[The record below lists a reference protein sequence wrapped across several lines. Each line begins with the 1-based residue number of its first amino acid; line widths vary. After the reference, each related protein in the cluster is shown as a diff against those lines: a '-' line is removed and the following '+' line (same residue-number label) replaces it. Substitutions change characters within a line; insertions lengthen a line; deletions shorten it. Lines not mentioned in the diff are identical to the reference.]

1 MNTRWSCRYRLF
13 NSFGKNGTRGIK
25 PRIGRGVTFG
35 SMTGSGY
42 VSASQD
48 KMNSTF
54 DSVQEQTGLYAGD
67 GGFDITV
74 GRHTQLDGAAIASTA
89 DAGKNRLDTGSLGF
103 SDIHNEADYKVSHS
117 GISMSGGGDF
127 GGDQFKGNM
136 PGGMIVAGG
145 SSGHAEGTTRAAVS
159 EGTITVR
166 DQANQQ
172 QDVADLS
179 RDTEHAN
186 GSISPIFDK
195 EKEQKRLQMVGQIG
209 EIGSQAM
216 DIARTQGE
224 LAGRA
229 AAKDPQALDEAR
241 QQLAREGKPVTDKA
255 VADRAYG
262 NAMAQYGTG
271 SPIQRGIQA
280 ATAALSGLAGGNMA
294 GALAGAAAPELAYA
308 IGHKSGLSED
318 DVAGKAIA
326 HAILGGAVAALQ
338 GNSAAAGAAGAA
350 ASELAAKA
358 IAGMLYPDVTDL
370 SKLSEEQKQT
380 VSALATISA
389 GMAGGLAGNSTGS
402 AVAGAGAGKNA
413 AENNYLSRDE
423 AAEKTSLDYKLKH
436 GLLSGDEKAKAEAR
450 LSQLDETD
458 KDRDAAIAAAC
469 SSGSKGSGA
478 CGALVGPAQKALSE
492 YGENVT
498 YSLLYKDLYPQD
510 AKNLETVLQGLDAGS
525 ITRDQ
530 AITEIAKESGVS
542 WETAAGRYDTAMQLQ
557 AVTAAIV
564 GVYGIKGL
572 GKPTT
577 VNQEPTFNP
586 NEIRFSQNTV
596 SYNKTE
602 RGTGVKY
609 TYDDLVNN
617 MKTNGWKGDPVDVIK
632 MPDGKMTSMDNTRI
646 SAAREA
652 GIDVKA
658 NVRNFN
664 DPLPKDMI
672 ASGRFGNATT
682 WGEAITGRINNQSGG
697 FSKNNPYGSDNNP
710 RITGQKK

>member
-1 MNTRWSCRYRLF
+1 MKTRCSCRYRLF

-48 KMNSTF
+48 KMKSTF

-89 DAGKNRLDTGSLGF
+89 DAGKNRLDTGSLDF

-136 PGGMIVAGG
+136 PGGMIVAG

-166 DQANQQ
+166 DTANQQ

-255 VADRAYG
+255 VTERAYG

-280 ATAALSGLAGGNMA
+280 ATAALSGLAGGDIA
-294 GALAGAAAPELAYA
+294 GALAGASAPELA
-308 IGHKSGLSED
+308 HML
-318 DVAGKAIA
+318 KATE
-326 HAILGGAVAALQ
+326 GNTAVTLLPMPFWAAPWRQ
-338 GNSAAAGAAGAA
+338 
-350 ASELAAKA
+350 
-358 IAGMLYPDVTDL
+358 
-370 SKLSEEQKQT
+370 
-380 VSALATISA
+380 
-389 GMAGGLAGNSTGS
+389 
-402 AVAGAGAGKNA
+402 
-413 AENNYLSRDE
+413 SR
-423 AAEKTSLDYKLKH
+423 
-436 GLLSGDEKAKAEAR
+436 
-450 LSQLDETD
+450 
-458 KDRDAAIAAAC
+458 
-469 SSGSKGSGA
+469 
-478 CGALVGPAQKALSE
+478 V
-492 YGENVT
+492 
-498 YSLLYKDLYPQD
+498 
-510 AKNLETVLQGLDAGS
+510 TVLQPVPRA
-525 ITRDQ
+525 RPR
-530 AITEIAKESGVS
+530 AS
-542 WETAAGRYDTAMQLQ
+542 WR
-557 AVTAAIV
+557 
-564 GVYGIKGL
+564 
-572 GKPTT
+572 
-577 VNQEPTFNP
+577 
-586 NEIRFSQNTV
+586 
-596 SYNKTE
+596 
-602 RGTGVKY
+602 
-609 TYDDLVNN
+609 
-617 MKTNGWKGDPVDVIK
+617 
-632 MPDGKMTSMDNTRI
+632 
-646 SAAREA
+646 
-652 GIDVKA
+652 
-658 NVRNFN
+658 
-664 DPLPKDMI
+664 
-672 ASGRFGNATT
+672 
-682 WGEAITGRINNQSGG
+682 
-697 FSKNNPYGSDNNP
+697 
-710 RITGQKK
+710 QKR

>member
-1 MNTRWSCRYRLF
+1 L
-13 NSFGKNGTRGIK
+13 NSFGKNGTQGIK
-25 PRIGRGVTFG
+25 PRIGRGVSICGGTSGYGIGVFANVNAANGKEKGNGTAWTETTLDSGGTVSMTSGRDAILDGAQVSGNAIVADIGRDLLMRSQQDSNDYKSKQTSVAAGGSFSFG

-74 GRHTQLDGAAIASTA
+74 GRHSQLDGAAIASTA

-127 GGDQFKGNM
+127 GGDQFKGIM

-195 EKEQKRLQMVGQIG
+195 EKEQKRLQMVGLIG

-255 VADRAYG
+255 VAERAYG

-271 SPIQRGIQA
+271 STLQRGIQA
-280 ATAALSGLAGGNMA
+280 ATAALSGLAGGDMA

-350 ASELAAKA
+350 AGELAAKA
-358 IAGMLYPDVTDL
+358 IAGVLYPDVKDL
-370 SKLSEEQKQT
+370 SKLTEEQKQT

-389 GMAGGLAGNSTGS
+389 GMAGGLAGDSTAG
-402 AVAGAGAGKNA
+402 AAAGAGAGKNA
-413 AENNYLSRDE
+413 AENNSLAHVLA
-423 AAEKTSLDYKLKH
+423 AAEK
-436 GLLSGDEKAKAEAR
+436 EKPGTLAKY
-450 LSQLDETD
+450 Q
-458 KDRDAAIAAAC
+458 
-469 SSGSKGSGA
+469 
-478 CGALVGPAQKALSE
+478 
-492 YGENVT
+492 
-498 YSLLYKDLYPQD
+498 
-510 AKNLETVLQGLDAGS
+510 
-525 ITRDQ
+525 
-530 AITEIAKESGVS
+530 
-542 WETAAGRYDTAMQLQ
+542 
-557 AVTAAIV
+557 
-564 GVYGIKGL
+564 
-572 GKPTT
+572 
-577 VNQEPTFNP
+577 
-586 NEIRFSQNTV
+586 
-596 SYNKTE
+596 
-602 RGTGVKY
+602 
-609 TYDDLVNN
+609 
-617 MKTNGWKGDPVDVIK
+617 
-632 MPDGKMTSMDNTRI
+632 
-646 SAAREA
+646 AAREA
-652 GIDVKA
+652 MCQQDPEACRQAVNAAASLGLDFVPVFGDIKGFHEAETALDYLAAAVGLIPGAGDVAGKTIKAAEKALKAGDVETASKLINKASNEISAKTPTGSKGNPLNVIDGQNKPVIIRNRDYSGHSLDRMQRQGITPTTVE
-658 NVRNFN
+658 
-664 DPLPKDMI
+664 
-672 ASGRFGNATT
+672 NAIRPENAVVGKRLGTT
-682 WGEAITGRINNQSGG
+682 AYYD
-697 FSKNNPYGSDNNP
+697 SKNN
-710 RITGQKK
+710 ITVITDTKTGTVVTVDFGMIKQ

>member
-1 MNTRWSCRYRLF
+1 MNTRCSCRYRLF

-48 KMNSTF
+48 KMKSTF

-103 SDIHNEADYKVSHS
+103 SDIYNEADYKVSHS

-195 EKEQKRLQMVGQIG
+195 EKEQKRLQMVGLIG

-255 VADRAYG
+255 VTERAYG

-280 ATAALSGLAGGNMA
+280 ATAALSGLAGGDIA
-294 GALAGAAAPELAYA
+294 GALAGASAPELA
-308 IGHKSGLSED
+308 HML
-318 DVAGKAIA
+318 KATEGNTAVNTIA
-326 HAILGGAVAALQ
+326 HAILGGAVAAIQ

-350 ASELAAKA
+350 TGELAAKA
-358 IAGMLYPDVTDL
+358 IAGMLYPGVTDL

-389 GMAGGLAGNSTGS
+389 GMAGGLAGDSTGS

-413 AENNYLSRDE
+413 VENNAFSFGDGIDSTIAINAPWNQYAVDNNLTPEETLAGLNKIAKGDMPDSTNITKVIVDGSSKGVMIVGALYMAPEVAIAKGISGALFSGGINTAYQYVNMKPGEDFSYYNTATAAATGYLAPCYNIPTNIFISSGGAFLADGADTASLGGAVVGSLTGGVVGKYAPAILRPIFGPSSGFW
-423 AAEKTSLDYKLKH
+423 AETGSAFASEV
-436 GLLSGDEKAKAEAR
+436 SGDA
-450 LSQLDETD
+450 
-458 KDRDAAIAAAC
+458 
-469 SSGSKGSGA
+469 
-478 CGALVGPAQKALSE
+478 AQKA
-492 YGENVT
+492 
-498 YSLLYKDLYPQD
+498 
-510 AKNLETVLQGLDAGS
+510 
-525 ITRDQ
+525 IR
-530 AITEIAKESGVS
+530 KE
-542 WETAAGRYDTAMQLQ
+542 
-557 AVTAAIV
+557 
-564 GVYGIKGL
+564 
-572 GKPTT
+572 
-577 VNQEPTFNP
+577 
-586 NEIRFSQNTV
+586 
-596 SYNKTE
+596 
-602 RGTGVKY
+602 
-609 TYDDLVNN
+609 
-617 MKTNGWKGDPVDVIK
+617 GD
-632 MPDGKMTSMDNTRI
+632 
-646 SAAREA
+646 
-652 GIDVKA
+652 
-658 NVRNFN
+658 
-664 DPLPKDMI
+664 
-672 ASGRFGNATT
+672 
-682 WGEAITGRINNQSGG
+682 
-697 FSKNNPYGSDNNP
+697 
-710 RITGQKK
+710 KK

>member
-195 EKEQKRLQMVGQIG
+195 EKEQKRLQMVGLIG

-255 VADRAYG
+255 VAERAYG

-280 ATAALSGLAGGNMA
+280 ATAALSGLAGGDIA

-350 ASELAAKA
+350 TGELAAKA
-358 IAGMLYPDVTDL
+358 IAGVLYPGVTDL

-413 AENNYLSRDE
+413 AENNSLGPESFGKGLADSAKAATSWVKYAQDNNLSPEQVQAGLQDIVRGDLPE
-423 AAEKTSLDYKLKH
+423 SADIIKAILSNNPGSDTVMAFLTAEEAKDYALALLTSIPAEKALSLAGKAVGIIDNKILISAAEKISTAKPGKQFTAPRDLNEQIVWKQVQENPAAGEKLLGMNNDPRFPTSAGFQKMQVVQKN
-436 GLLSGDEKAKAEAR
+436 AK
-450 LSQLDETD
+450 
-458 KDRDAAIAAAC
+458 
-469 SSGSKGSGA
+469 
-478 CGALVGPAQKALSE
+478 
-492 YGENVT
+492 GE
-498 YSLLYKDLYPQD
+498 
-510 AKNLETVLQGLDAGS
+510 S
-525 ITRDQ
+525 ITIHYQYNSTTGKAYDIKIDTPQR
-530 AITEIAKESGVS
+530 VS
-542 WETAAGRYDTAMQLQ
+542 SNPADVIEN
-557 AVTAAIV
+557 
-564 GVYGIKGL
+564 IKGL
-572 GKPTT
+572 
-577 VNQEPTFNP
+577 
-586 NEIRFSQNTV
+586 
-596 SYNKTE
+596 
-602 RGTGVKY
+602 VK
-609 TYDDLVNN
+609 
-617 MKTNGWKGDPVDVIK
+617 
-632 MPDGKMTSMDNTRI
+632 
-646 SAAREA
+646 
-652 GIDVKA
+652 
-658 NVRNFN
+658 
-664 DPLPKDMI
+664 
-672 ASGRFGNATT
+672 
-682 WGEAITGRINNQSGG
+682 
-697 FSKNNPYGSDNNP
+697 
-710 RITGQKK
+710 